1 MLRSLLTAFRQHYPQ
16 GSVVSTLVRIHDGLY
31 IVRGAVMVEDRILA
45 TGLAAHS
52 VLETAEDNACVRA
65 LDHSGLSEIGPISP
79 PHRAVPTAEQ
89 GSAPQPSPPSSP
101 APVQPG
107 SLPTAKPGMTAQGE
121 EPLRAEANP
130 SSLDLGWDDPPS
142 TPAQILDASLD
153 APLKS
158 ASLGSASLESAPLTS
173 KPLAAVVTSPS
184 PNDFEPDLLSFEGLP
199 TPSIDLSDIIAQ
211 TDVELQRLG
220 WNVNQGREFLE
231 KTYGKRSRHDLTDE
245 ELLEFLL
252 FLETQPTPGP

>member
-16 GSVVSTLVRIHDGLY
+16 GSVVSNLVRIHDGLY
-31 IVRGAVMVEDRILA
+31 IVRVAVTVEDRTLA

-52 VLETAEDNACVRA
+52 VLETAEDNAYVRA
-65 LDHSGLSEIGPISP
+65 LGHIGWPEMGSWAPPSLAVPPLASSP
-79 PHRAVPTAEQ
+79 PETSPETPPETVPESR
-89 GSAPQPSPPSSP
+89 SAPPRLPPHAAPPP
-101 APVQPG
+101 AP
-107 SLPTAKPGMTAQGE
+107 LPTAKNGSAAQGSV
-121 EPLRAEANP
+121 PLGVDANP
-130 SSLDLGWDDPPS
+130 PANPPALDLDVDGLTS
-142 TPAQILDASLD
+142 ASAQIFE
-153 APLKS
+153 APP
-158 ASLGSASLESAPLTS
+158 APTS
-173 KPLAAVVTSPS
+173 PPLATMATATSF
-184 PNDFEPDLLSFEGLP
+184 DPDLRPFEGIP

-252 FLETQPTPGP
+252 FLETQPTPGPS